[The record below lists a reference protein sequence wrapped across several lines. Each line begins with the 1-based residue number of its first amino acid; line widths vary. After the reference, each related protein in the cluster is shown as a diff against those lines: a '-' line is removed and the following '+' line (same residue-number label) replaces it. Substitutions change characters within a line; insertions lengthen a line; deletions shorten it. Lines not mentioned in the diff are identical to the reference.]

1 MSEKA
6 CFEIHLKYNAGQT
19 SIEETDMPQYKAPLR
34 DMQFVLHELLNA
46 EDHYAKLPAF
56 QENVSRELVDQY
68 LEAAADFCEN
78 ELSPLNQ
85 VGDREGCTWNDGV
98 VTTPTGF
105 KEAYQKYIELGFP
118 SLSAEEQYGGQGLP
132 VSLGNVISEMVGTAN
147 WAWGMYPGL
156 SHGAVRTLEHH
167 GSDEQK
173 ATYLPKLVSGEWT
186 GTMCLT
192 ESHAGSDL
200 GIIRT
205 KAEPQA
211 DGSYAISG
219 EKIFISAGEHDMA
232 ENIVHIVL
240 ARLPGAPKGTKGISL
255 FIVPKFNLNADGSL
269 GERNGVRCGSIEHKM
284 GIHGN
289 ATCVINFDNAKGFLI
304 GPENRGLNC
313 MFTFMNTARIGTA
326 IQGLSASEGSFQG
339 ALAYAKDR
347 LAMRSLSG
355 PKAPEKEADPI
366 IVHPAVR
373 NMLLTQKAFA
383 EGGRALVY
391 LLSLHADIVEQG
403 ATEEERKFSDNILSL
418 LTPIAKA
425 FLTETGSE
433 SAKHGVQVFGGH
445 GFISEH
451 GMEQIVRDTRISCL
465 YEGTTEIQAIDLLGR
480 KVLGTQGAMLKDFT
494 KIIHKFAEAN
504 KDNAAMQEFVE
515 PLAALNKEWA
525 DLTMQIGMRAM
536 QNPEEVGAAAVDYMY
551 FSGYVTLAYLWARMA
566 LVAQEALAAGTTDV
580 DFYNAK
586 VATARFYFKKILPR
600 VRSHVDVIA
609 TGVEPLFA
617 LDAEHFAF

>member
-1 MSEKA
+1 
-6 CFEIHLKYNAGQT
+6 
-19 SIEETDMPQYKAPLR
+19 MPQYKAPLR

-46 EDHYAKLPAF
+46 EEHYSKLPAF
-56 QENVSRELVDQY
+56 QETVSRELVDQY

-78 ELSPLNQ
+78 ELSPINQ
-85 VGDREGCTWNDGV
+85 SGDREGCTWNDGV

-118 SLSAEEQYGGQGLP
+118 SLSAEEQYGGQALP

-167 GSDEQK
+167 GSAEQK
-173 ATYLPKLVSGEWT
+173 DAYLPNLVSGVWT

-211 DGSYAISG
+211 DGSYAITG

-255 FIVPKFNLNADGSL
+255 FIVPKFNLNADGTV
-269 GERNGVRCGSIEHKM
+269 GERNAVRCGSIEHKM

-304 GPENRGLNC
+304 GPENRGLHA

-326 IQGLSASEGSFQG
+326 VQGLTASESSFQG

-373 NMLLTQKAFA
+373 NMLMTQKAFA

-391 LLSLHADIVEQG
+391 FLSQYADIVEQG
-403 ATEEERKFSDNILSL
+403 VTEEDRKFADNILSL

-451 GMEQIVRDTRISCL
+451 GMEQIVRDARISTL
-465 YEGTTEIQAIDLLGR
+465 YEGTTEIQSLDLLAR
-480 KVLGTQGAMLKDFT
+480 KVLKSDGKLLKNMTDLIEQFIT
-494 KIIHKFAEAN
+494 AN
-504 KDNAAMQEFVE
+504 QSNTV
-515 PLAALNKEWA
+515 LAAYLEK
-525 DLTMQIGMRAM
+525 LTELKQQWLSITDNVAKKAQ
-536 QNPEEVGAAAVDYMY
+536 QNPEEIGAVSVDYLY
-551 FSGYVTLAYLWARMA
+551 FSSYVVFAYLWARMA
-566 LVAQEALAAGTTDV
+566 QVAHEKLSQATQDEKFYQAKLTTAKFFFQKLLHRTQSHAAAIASGAEAVMELEQD
-580 DFYNAK
+580 D
-586 VATARFYFKKILPR
+586 
-600 VRSHVDVIA
+600 
-609 TGVEPLFA
+609 
-617 LDAEHFAF
+617 FAF